1 MESLRIGRHCEER
14 SDEAIH
20 SVFPRGDGLLRC
32 ARNDEETPSLNR
44 LEVTHL
50 VGDLGGNRRGPWR
63 AAPPLDVDFHPEG
76 FPSSGRPDAVHG
88 GGTLDAS
95 RMRGIEKHERFGAA
109 SDLLDFLPQQTA
121 I

>member
-1 MESLRIGRHCEER
+1 MQPASSSLRAKR
-14 SDEAIH
+14 SNPSSH
-20 SVFPRGDGLLRC
+20 RRKDGLLRRF
-32 ARNDEETPSLNR
+32 APRNDEETSSLNR

-95 RMRGIEKHERFGAA
+95 RMRGIEE
-109 SDLLDFLPQQTA
+109 
-121 I
+121 